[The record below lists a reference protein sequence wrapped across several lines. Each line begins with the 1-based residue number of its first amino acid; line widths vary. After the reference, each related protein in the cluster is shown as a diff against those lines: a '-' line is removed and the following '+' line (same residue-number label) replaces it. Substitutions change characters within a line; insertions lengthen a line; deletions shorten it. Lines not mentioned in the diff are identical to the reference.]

1 MKIYIKIIKKYFLFY
16 KMFEN
21 EIERKTLMWNG
32 NGKSLVKKLEQM
44 QLKTIKINAT
54 ILLPT
59 TVHINYNDRT

>member
-1 MKIYIKIIKKYFLFY
+1 
-16 KMFEN
+16 MFEN
-21 EIERKTLMWNG
+21 VIERTTLMWNG

-44 QLKTIKINAT
+44 QLKTIKMNVT